1 MTPPTRIDDALVHA
15 ARQGVD
21 RLDAQLL
28 LLHALGKT
36 SENRSWLI
44 AHDTDHL
51 SPEAQQHFAD
61 LIAQRLEEVPV
72 AYLLGHKA
80 FFGLTLQVSPAVLI
94 PRPDTETLV
103 QWALD
108 TMAARDHLEATR
120 DANPPRVLDLGTGS
134 GAIALALKQNL
145 PHWQVVGV
153 DHSVAALAQAARN
166 ADALGLPVQWLESD
180 WLHAIKQEASPHT
193 NAGPRRFDL
202 IVSNPPY
209 IRDADPHLAA
219 LRHEPLNAL
228 TAGLDGLDDLRQ
240 IISQAATHL
249 LPGAWLLLEH
259 GYDQATAVAELLAQ
273 AGYNTITHRDDLAGI
288 TRCTGGCWR
297 GQVG

>member
-120 DANPPRVLDLGTGS
+120 DANPDRKS
-134 GAIALALKQNL
+134 
-145 PHWQVVGV
+145 VV
-153 DHSVAALAQAARN
+153 
-166 ADALGLPVQWLESD
+166 
-180 WLHAIKQEASPHT
+180 
-193 NAGPRRFDL
+193 
-202 IVSNPPY
+202 
-209 IRDADPHLAA
+209 
-219 LRHEPLNAL
+219 
-228 TAGLDGLDDLRQ
+228 
-240 IISQAATHL
+240 
-249 LPGAWLLLEH
+249 
-259 GYDQATAVAELLAQ
+259 
-273 AGYNTITHRDDLAGI
+273 
-288 TRCTGGCWR
+288 
-297 GQVG
+297 